1 MSREEEERDSKSIG
15 NRIIEESLELDF
27 SSNVRGRNLLCVFLM
42 PHIPIDLRHSILF
55 ILACLNILTGECGK
69 YKFI

>member
-15 NRIIEESLELDF
+15 NRIIEESLELDI

-42 PHIPIDLRHSILF
+42 PHIPIDLRQSFLF
-55 ILACLNILTGECGK
+55 LLARLNILTREGGK
-69 YKFI
+69 YECI